1 MSSDQNVFED
11 IEQDNNPSFYG
22 DQSFLNNPY
31 GNNGTGAIHNSNV
44 QTKNESNPNDE
55 DLLNRSIVLSNKIA
69 KLMDDKNIT
78 IEIIGTERLIN
89 TSVMVYVI
97 ELGNKQD
104 ESKIVVKRRYSEF
117 KSLRET
123 LQKLFPTV
131 IIPPIPEKHTIFTYL
146 VNSINN
152 SRELDII
159 ETRKRHFKFF
169 LTDIILNSDPKIR
182 DCPLFHKFLD
192 PNYELCWSNAMNEPP
207 VNLIP
212 RNLLLANPINPTDQN
227 GLYTLLPGVNGFDFS
242 SSKDTLSSLSKLNK
256 DLNKLGEHVEASKLN
271 SNNTDKSPDNFF
283 SEIPSKL
290 INQETIFHQ
299 NVRILNDTTR
309 VNSKTLKDLRSIITN
324 LIELGGNLNNF
335 SLQVHEL
342 NSTSNTLSTLIER
355 FGSTIDTNFLAFE
368 SYLANY
374 MIPNWQEPLHQ
385 ITQYYLGAL
394 QIIKFYKYKVI
405 QFKLLHKLKFNK
417 CQELSAL
424 SSNLQ
429 SHIKLSSL
437 KDIDSNSAS
446 LQEAIKKIETRQEL
460 LKKRG
465 LSSKKSWYGLFG
477 GGAKQSFTLPVKHQ
491 DEQHGSITDQQVHDT
506 LEGFDLNNQ
515 YQNKI
520 NHMEKE
526 LEKLDQLIELT
537 NNDMH
542 IITKEISTSFDH
554 IIGRIEIKWL
564 HLMLDLVA
572 SSKKFASESLDNWKD
587 LRGFINHLD

>member
-31 GNNGTGAIHNSNV
+31 GNNGMGAIHNSKV
-44 QTKNESNPNDE
+44 QAKNESDRNDE
-55 DLLNRSIVLSNKIA
+55 DLLNKSIVLSNKIA
-69 KLMDDKNIT
+69 KLMEDENIA
-78 IEIIGTERLIN
+78 IEIVGTERLMN
-89 TSVMVYVI
+89 TSVMVYII
-97 ELGNKQD
+97 ELGNNQD

-117 KSLRET
+117 RSLRET

-146 VNSINN
+146 VNSLNN
-152 SRELDII
+152 SKELDII

-169 LTDIILNSDPKIR
+169 LRDIILNSDPKLR
-182 DCPLFHKFLD
+182 SCPLFHKFLD

-256 DLNKLGEHVEASKLN
+256 DLTKLGEHVEASKLN
-271 SNNTDKSPDNFF
+271 SNHIDKTPDNFF
-283 SEIPSKL
+283 SKISSKL
-290 INQETIFHQ
+290 INEETMFHQ
-299 NVRILNDTTR
+299 NVRVLNDITR
-309 VNSKTLKDLRSIITN
+309 VNSKTLKDLRSIIAN

-335 SLQVHEL
+335 SLQIHEV
-342 NSTSNTLSTLIER
+342 NSTSNILSTLIER

-394 QIIKFYKYKVI
+394 QIIKFYKYKIV
-405 QFKLLHKLKFNK
+405 QFKLIHKLKFNK

-424 SSNLQ
+424 SSSLQ

-437 KDIDSNSAS
+437 KDIESNSAS
-446 LQEAIKKIETRQEL
+446 LQEAIRKIETRQEL

-465 LSSKKSWYGLFG
+465 ISSKKSWYGLFG
-477 GGAKQSFTLPVKHQ
+477 GGAKQSFTLPARRL
-491 DEQHGSITDQQVHDT
+491 DEQHQSTSDQEVHGT
-506 LEGFDLNNQ
+506 PEGFDLNNQ
-515 YQNKI
+515 YQSKI

-526 LEKLDQLIELT
+526 LEKLNQLIELT

-542 IITKEISTSFDH
+542 IITKEITVSLDNLVTK
-554 IIGRIEIKWL
+554 IEIKWL

-572 SSKKFASESLDNWKD
+572 SSKKFAKESLDNWKD
-587 LRGFINHLD
+587 LRGFINHLG